1 MRASRLEIIRY
12 DIAHCFGVH
21 LAQPG
26 IEHENFIGP
35 DCETSGNH
43 LRCRYIGEYIDY
55 YDLEKQAWLD
65 DQALKG
71 GEHSIT
77 TRFMVVVFSA
87 SVTKIFCFLSVLSSV
102 KFHIT
107 ATSV

>member
-1 MRASRLEIIRY
+1 MRASLLEIIRY
-12 DIAHCFGVH
+12 DLAHCFGVH

-35 DCETSGNH
+35 DCEISGNH

-65 DQALKG
+65 DQTLKEGFGALYHDKVYG
-71 GEHSIT
+71 C
-77 TRFMVVVFSA
+77 
-87 SVTKIFCFLSVLSSV
+87 SVRCIRD
-102 KFHIT
+102 
-107 ATSV
+107 